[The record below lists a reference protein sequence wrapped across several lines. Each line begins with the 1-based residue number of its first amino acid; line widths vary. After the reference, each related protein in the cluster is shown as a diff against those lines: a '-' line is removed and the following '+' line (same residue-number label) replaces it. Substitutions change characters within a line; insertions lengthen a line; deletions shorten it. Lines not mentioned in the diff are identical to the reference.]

1 MNNNNTI
8 SFSIWSTPSNKETVY
23 TDFKNVVRFLIQNDI
38 SFDSQMDLENYKVKF
53 KVDDTSLN
61 NSQKNM
67 LKSYIIKEDL
77 YEVTYSLNS
86 V

>member
-1 MNNNNTI
+1 MY
-8 SFSIWSTPSNKETVY
+8 S
-23 TDFKNVVRFLIQNDI
+23 DFKDVVRFLIQNDI
-38 SFDSQMDLENYKVKF
+38 SFDSQMDLENHKIKF

-67 LKSYIIKEDL
+67 LKSYIIKEDF
-77 YEVTYSLNS
+77 YEVTYTADT